1 MRINQ
6 ISNVTLFSSVLF
18 APFAMAHSSETV
30 SSIQATIAHQLA
42 APEHLLPVV
51 ALLGLLAY
59 GPSLLRKVRG
69 KNKGE

>member
-1 MRINQ
+1 MKINQ
-6 ISNVTLFSSVLF
+6 VSNVTLFSSVLF
-18 APFAMAHSSETV
+18 APLAMAHNSETA
-30 SSIQATIAHQLA
+30 SSLQATIMHQLA

-51 ALLGLLAY
+51 ALLGVLAY

>member
-1 MRINQ
+1 MKINH
-6 ISNVTLFSSVLF
+6 VSSLALVSSALF
-18 APFAMAHSSETV
+18 APLAMAHSSETA

-51 ALLGLLAY
+51 ALLGVLAY